1 MTPAQQYLKE
11 IERLR
16 EEATQSAR
24 PWALHCALED
34 SQRAV
39 GRVIRAAEV
48 VSRADGMS
56 VEGDE
61 FWGDM
66 DRLIEALDALRVEV
80 DDV

>member
-1 MTPAQQYLKE
+1 VTPAQQYLKE

-39 GRVIRAAEV
+39 GRVIRAA
-48 VSRADGMS
+48 AIC
-56 VEGDE
+56 
-61 FWGDM
+61 
-66 DRLIEALDALRVEV
+66 DRLGPAFDECSREAREELREALNDLPVEV